1 MSPHGRPKGESLRP
15 QAEGAPVSPHGRP
28 KGESLRPQAEGTPV
42 RPAPLRRLR
51 CLAAGLACATAL
63 SLAGPA
69 RAHKPSDAYL
79 RIDVDGSRITQRLD
93 IALRDLDRELALDAD
108 GDGRLTWGEVRSQWP
123 RIQALADDGVR
134 LQPDAAGDCR
144 AAAPAMPQLDEHSD
158 GRYAVLVRDWQ
169 CATPRAGWQLD
180 YRLFAATDPTHR
192 GILQW
197 RDGHADAAAG
207 TPRVLVPGATPHHL
221 GGEAVAGPGRSLP
234 AFVAEGVHHILI
246 GTDHILFLL
255 ALLLPAVLV
264 PGASP
269 ARQEGPACAA
279 TALLPGGSAVLRV
292 GLAPPLLQRWTRALA
307 AAAAAPW
314 QPAPALAPALW
325 QVAHVVTAFT
335 VAHSIT
341 LALAMLGVL
350 NPPSRWIESLIAA
363 SVVLAALNNLAPLTD
378 TGRWR
383 FTFAFGLVHGF
394 GFAAVMSDLG
404 LGGRSLAGPLFTF
417 NLGVELGQLAVV
429 AAFVPLAW
437 ACRRHRTYRVVVMR
451 GGSVLIAL
459 AALAWLVERVF
470 DLKLLPGG

>member
-1 MSPHGRPKGESLRP
+1 MKS
-15 QAEGAPVSPHGRP
+15 AAWN
-28 KGESLRPQAEGTPV
+28 A
-42 RPAPLRRLR
+42 LRR
-51 CLAAGLACATAL
+51 LAAGLVGAMAL
-63 SLAGPA
+63 SLAGPVL
-69 RAHKPSDAYL
+69 AHKPSDAYL
-79 RIDVDGSRITQRLD
+79 RIDVDGSRVTQRLD

-134 LQPDAAGDCR
+134 LQPDAAGGCH

-158 GRYAVLVRDWQ
+158 GRYAVLVREWQ
-169 CATPRAGWQLD
+169 CATPGAGWQLD

-197 RDGHADAAAG
+197 RDGAHGGEAA
-207 TPRVLVPGATPHHL
+207 PVVLVPGAAPQHF
-221 GGEAVAGPGRSLP
+221 GGDASAGVGRTLL

-264 PGASP
+264 RGAAP
-269 ARQEGPACAA
+269 ARRDGTGWAA
-279 TALLPGGSAVLRV
+279 ASLSPGGSGVLRM
-292 GLAPPLLQRWTRALA
+292 ASAQPLLQRWSTTVA

-314 QPAPALAPALW
+314 RPAPALAPALW
-325 QVAHVVTAFT
+325 QVARVVTAFT

-363 SVVLAALNNLAPLTD
+363 SVVLAALNNLVPLTD

-383 FTFAFGLVHGF
+383 FTFVFGLVHGF

-404 LGGRSLAGPLFTF
+404 LSGRSLAGPLFTF
-417 NLGVELGQLAVV
+417 NLGVELGQLAIV

-437 ACRRHRTYRVVVMR
+437 LLRGQRAYMVGVMR

-459 AALAWLVERVF
+459 VALVWLVERVF

>member
-1 MSPHGRPKGESLRP
+1 MS
-15 QAEGAPVSPHGRP
+15 AAWD
-28 KGESLRPQAEGTPV
+28 A
-42 RPAPLRRLR
+42 LRR
-51 CLAAGLACATAL
+51 LAAGLVGAMAL
-63 SLAGPA
+63 SLAVPA
-69 RAHKPSDAYL
+69 LAHKPSDAYL
-79 RIDVDGSRITQRLD
+79 RIDVDGSRVTQRLD
-93 IALRDLDRELALDAD
+93 IALRDLDRELALDAN
-108 GDGRLTWGEVRSQWP
+108 GDGRLTWGEVRSQWS

-134 LQPDAAGDCR
+134 LQPDAAGDCH

-158 GRYAVLVRDWQ
+158 GRYAVLVREWQ
-169 CATPRAGWQLD
+169 CATPGAGWQLD

-197 RDGHADAAAG
+197 RDGAHSDAAA
-207 TPRVLVPGATPHHL
+207 PVVLVPGAAPHHF
-221 GGEAVAGPGRSLP
+221 GGGASAGPGRTLL

-264 PGASP
+264 RGAVP
-269 ARQEGPACAA
+269 ARREGTGWAA
-279 TALLPGGSAVLRV
+279 ASLSPGGSGVLRV
-292 GLAPPLLQRWTRALA
+292 ALSQPLHRRWTAAVA

-325 QVAHVVTAFT
+325 QVARVVTAFT

-363 SVVLAALNNLAPLTD
+363 SVVLAALNNLVPLTD

-404 LGGRSLAGPLFTF
+404 LSGRSLAGPLFTF
-417 NLGVELGQLAVV
+417 NLGVELGQLAIV

-437 ACRRHRTYRVVVMR
+437 LLRRQRAYVVGVMR

-459 AALAWLVERVF
+459 VALVWLVERVF

>member
-1 MSPHGRPKGESLRP
+1 MKS
-15 QAEGAPVSPHGRP
+15 AAW
-28 KGESLRPQAEGTPV
+28 A
-42 RPAPLRRLR
+42 ALRR
-51 CLAAGLACATAL
+51 LAAGLVGATSL
-63 SLAGPA
+63 WLAGPA
-69 RAHKPSDAYL
+69 LAHKPSDAYL
-79 RIDVDGSRITQRLD
+79 RIDVDGSRVTQRLD

-158 GRYAVLVRDWQ
+158 GRYAVLVREWQ
-169 CATPRAGWQLD
+169 CATPGAGWQLD

-197 RDGHADAAAG
+197 RDGARGDVAA
-207 TPRVLVPGATPHHL
+207 PVVLVPGAAPQHF
-221 GGEAVAGPGRSLP
+221 GAGASAGPGRTLL

-264 PGASP
+264 RGAAP
-269 ARQEGPACAA
+269 ARRNARRDGTGWAA
-279 TALLPGGSAVLRV
+279 AALSPGGSGVLRMA
-292 GLAPPLLQRWTRALA
+292 LTQPLRQRWAATIA

-325 QVAHVVTAFT
+325 QVARVVTAFT

-363 SVVLAALNNLAPLTD
+363 SVVLAALNNLVPLTD
-378 TGRWR
+378 IGRWR

-404 LGGRSLAGPLFTF
+404 LSGRSLAGPLFAF
-417 NLGVELGQLAVV
+417 NLGVELGQLAIVV
-429 AAFVPLAW
+429 AFVPLAW
-437 ACRRHRTYRVVVMR
+437 LLRRQPAYVVGVMR

-459 AALAWLVERVF
+459 VALVWLVERVF